1 MRTETARQVKKRAAR
16 RAPPRHDAI
25 ALLKKDHAAVSEMFR
40 QYDKLT
46 DKSGDEGKGELAAK
60 ICEEL
65 TIHTTIEEEIL
76 YPALREALGE
86 ELLMDEAQVEHNSAK
101 ALIAEIEAMQPGDE
115 MYDAKVTV
123 LGEFIKHH
131 VKEEHEEMFPKARK
145 AKLDLAALGEQ
156 LAARRQALI
165 EAASG
170 VQ

>member
-1 MRTETARQVKKRAAR
+1 MRTETARQQKKRASAR
-16 RAPPRHDAI
+16 IDAI
-25 ALLKKDHAAVSEMFR
+25 TLLKKDHANVMAMFKKFDGMTEGR
-40 QYDKLT
+40 GG
-46 DKSGDEGKGELAAK
+46 SGKADLAAK

-65 TIHTTIEEEIL
+65 KVHTTIEEEIF
-76 YPALREALGE
+76 YPAVREAIDE
-86 ELLMDEAQVEHNSAK
+86 ELLMDEAQVEHDSAK
-101 ALIAEIEAMQPGDE
+101 SLIAEIEAMQPGDD

-145 AKLDLAALGEQ
+145 AKLDFAALGEQ
-156 LAARRQALI
+156 MAGRKRELT